1 MSELYESRR
10 IKACVICVLIITIL
24 FASIVTSTGSWANP
38 DSTSNMVGKIWS
50 AFKSNKNLDEALKEV
65 NAMVISKQNTPDWML
80 REILD
85 ESWLYGA
92 IANSNQTV
100 LWVNKKGEI
109 ESVKS
114 EMGKVF
120 ESKGWEAIASEIT
133 DEIIE
138 TYVKTEGES
147 RWLLVEYVQSGEE
160 TIAVLRIERN

>member
-1 MSELYESRR
+1 MTGPLHSRP
-10 IKACVICVLIITIL
+10 IKACITCALLI
-24 FASIVTSTGSWANP
+24 SIFLISVTTSAGSWAIPNATTN
-38 DSTSNMVGKIWS
+38 SVGKIWS
-50 AFKSNKNLDEALKEV
+50 SFKAGKSIDEALEEV

-80 REILD
+80 QEILD

-92 IANSNQTV
+92 VANSDQTV

-109 ESVKS
+109 EMVKS

-120 ESKGWEAIASEIT
+120 ESKGWEAIANEIS

-147 RWLLVEYVQSGEE
+147 RWLLVEYVQSGED